1 MTIIYEHEAGDML
14 PLEEESL
21 AADVINASLDEIGC
35 PYEVQVSLTITDSS
49 GIQEMNKEFR
59 DIDAP
64 TDVLS
69 FPMLDYEQPG
79 DFSFLEE
86 EEDGDQTDLF
96 DPESGELV
104 LGDIVINSDRVFS
117 QANEFGHSIK
127 REYAFL
133 IAHSMLHL
141 AGYDHIDDDE
151 RLIMEEKQND
161 ILDSIGYTRDC

>member
-1 MTIIYEHEAGDML
+1 MTILLDNETDISLGIEYEKI
-14 PLEEESL
+14 
-21 AADVINASLDEIGC
+21 ADKVINASLNYLDC
-35 PYEVQVSLTITDSS
+35 PYECEVNVLLTDNS
-49 GIQEMNKEFR
+49 GIREVNRQMRN
-59 DIDAP
+59 IDSA

-69 FPMLDYEQPG
+69 FPSIEFNEPG
-79 DFSFLEE
+79 DFSIVENDITSNFNS
-86 EEDGDQTDLF
+86 DT
-96 DPESGELV
+96 GELI
-104 LGDIVINSDRVFS
+104 LGDIMISLEKVSE
-117 QANEFGHSIK
+117 QAGAFGHSNK